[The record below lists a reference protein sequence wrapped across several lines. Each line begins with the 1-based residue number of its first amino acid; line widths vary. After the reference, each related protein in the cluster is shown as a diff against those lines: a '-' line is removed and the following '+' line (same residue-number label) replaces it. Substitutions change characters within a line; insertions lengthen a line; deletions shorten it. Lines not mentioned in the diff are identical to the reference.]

1 MKKSVEKH
9 LSESD
14 PKCIDCLL
22 KRWRFITCI
31 LLIVQ
36 INFRNHFKRNYLKN
50 ITQFLEVLLH
60 FWNLL
65 EISHIFKKRISLMA
79 KIFWK
84 LLTPKNVLPWIP
96 KSSSFRT
103 PFESQSVRVS
113 QALLKSA
120 PNRFYPNFLLLQDKL
135 SWKTSLWIRSKMYRL
150 FVKTLTFH
158 HMYSPH
164 SSDKFPKPLQTQ
176 LS

>member
-36 INFRNHFKRNYLKN
+36 INFRNQFKRNYLKN
-50 ITQFLEVLLH
+50 ITQFLKVLLH

-79 KIFWK
+79 QIFGK
-84 LLTPKNVLPWIP
+84 LLTPKYVLPWIP
-96 KSSSFRT
+96 KSSSFIT
-103 PFESQSVRVS
+103 PWASQSVCGS
-113 QALLKSA
+113 QALLKFERH
-120 PNRFYPNFLLLQDKL
+120 RFYLNLALIPEKL
-135 SWKTSLWIRSKMYRL
+135 SLKTSQGIRSKM
-150 FVKTLTFH
+150 
-158 HMYSPH
+158 
-164 SSDKFPKPLQTQ
+164 
-176 LS
+176 